1 MRVSTLS
8 RYLLRQNMF
17 YMLTVLA
24 AGTALYLLSD
34 LFDRLDDFLEAG
46 LGVSTMAW
54 YFVVKTPLI
63 LSQILPAVFL
73 VAAIIQ
79 LCLMARGRELLALRS
94 GGVSFGA
101 LARFFV
107 VYALAWSLV
116 QLAFAQ
122 GLGVF
127 GEQAASAI
135 WAEQVRER
143 QLENRELY
151 NIWFKEGDAVV
162 RMETVRPAQL
172 QALNVTVFELTPDR
186 GAMRRM
192 ITADRAQAQPGRWV
206 LEKARILDPATFSA
220 TDVPEIVLSLNQDLR
235 SFLAIDPDTDPAS
248 LSMGKLSSVIDRLEA
263 SGSNVE
269 RLRTAWHMKWSYAFS
284 ILAMGLIALALVTLW
299 ENIYLNIAL
308 SLGVTFSYY
317 VLFMLGVTAGQKGLL
332 HPVVGAWLA
341 NLVFFSLAG
350 GRLAWVIR
358 PRLTPAR

>member
-1 MRVSTLS
+1 MRLDTLS

-46 LGVSTMAW
+46 LGLGTMAW

-73 VAAIIQ
+73 VAAVIQ
-79 LCLMARGRELLALRS
+79 LCLMARSRELLALRS

-101 LARFFV
+101 LAKFFV
-107 VYALAWSLV
+107 IYAVAWSLI

-122 GLGVF
+122 GIGVF

-135 WAEQVRER
+135 WAEQVRDR

-151 NIWFKEGDAVV
+151 NVWFKEGDSVV
-162 RMETVRPAQL
+162 RMETVRPAKL
-172 QALNVTVFELTPDR
+172 AARNVTVFELTPDR
-186 GAMRRM
+186 GALTRM
-192 ITADRAQAQPGRWV
+192 ITAAHVDAQPGRWV
-206 LEKARILDPATFSA
+206 LDHARILDPATFAA
-220 TDVPEIVLSLNQDLR
+220 TDAPEVILPLAQDLR

-248 LSMGKLSSVIDRLEA
+248 LSMAKLSTVIARLKA

-308 SLGVTFSYY
+308 SLGVTFAYY
-317 VLFMLGVTAGQKGLL
+317 VIFMLGVTAGQKGLL

-341 NLVFFSLAG
+341 NLVFCALAG
-350 GRLAWVIR
+350 ARLAWVIR
-358 PRLTPAR
+358 PVPTRS

>member
-1 MRVSTLS
+1 MPLRTLS

-46 LGVSTMAW
+46 LGLGTMAW

-73 VAAIIQ
+73 VAAVIQ

-107 VYALAWSLV
+107 VHAVLWSLV

-122 GLGVF
+122 GIGVF

-135 WAEQVRER
+135 WAEQVRDR

-151 NIWFKEGDAVV
+151 NVWFKEGDAVV
-162 RMETVRPAQL
+162 RMQTVRPTKS

-186 GAMRRM
+186 GAMTRM
-192 ITADRAQAQPGRWV
+192 ITAATAETVPGRWV
-206 LEKARILDPATFSA
+206 LRKARILDPATFA
-220 TDVPEIVLSLNQDLR
+220 VNEVPEVVLPLTQDLR

-248 LSMGKLSSVIDRLEA
+248 LSMAKLSAVIQRLEA

-308 SLGVTFSYY
+308 SLGVTFAYY
-317 VLFMLGVTAGQKGLL
+317 VVFMLGVTAGQKGLL

-341 NLVFFSLAG
+341 NILFCAVAG
-350 GRLAWVIR
+350 GRLAWVVR
-358 PRLTPAR
+358 PSAARR

>member
-1 MRVSTLS
+1 MRLRTLS

-46 LGVSTMAW
+46 LGLGAMAW

-73 VAAIIQ
+73 VAAVIQ

-107 VYALAWSLV
+107 VYAVFWSLV
-116 QLAFAQ
+116 QLGFAQ
-122 GLGVF
+122 GIGVF

-151 NIWFKEGDAVV
+151 NIWFKEGDTVV
-162 RMETVRPAQL
+162 RMETVRPAKL

-192 ITADRAQAQPGRWV
+192 LTARSVDARPGRWV
-206 LEKARILDPATFSA
+206 LHEVRVLDPATFEA
-220 TDVPEIVLSLNQDLR
+220 ADEAQETLPLTQDLR

-248 LSMGKLSSVIDRLEA
+248 LSMVKLSRVIDRLEA

-299 ENIYLNIAL
+299 ENIYLDIAL
-308 SLGVTFSYY
+308 SLGVTFAYY
-317 VLFMLGVTAGQKGLL
+317 VVFMLGVTAGQKGLL
-332 HPVVGAWLA
+332 HPVLGAWLA
-341 NLVFFSLAG
+341 NLVFCSLAG

-358 PRLTPAR
+358 PRPTRF